1 MNRCL
6 EVDIVDSNSESPL
19 LLVILYVSVHY
30 KYIDTRNLLRKCHV
44 RTLCNIVVHLEIH
57 VS

>member
-6 EVDIVDSNSESPL
+6 EVDIVDSISEFPL
-19 LLVILYVSVHY
+19 LLILYVSVHY
-30 KYIDTRNLLRKCHV
+30 KYIDTRNLLKKCHV
-44 RTLCNIVVHLEIH
+44 RTLCNKVVHLEIH